1 MPHLKEGGA
10 VYTWLAVMHM
20 PAFASA
26 LARAGIMCK
35 QMLIWVKNTFVLGHQ
50 DYQWRHEG
58 CLYGWKP
65 GAAHYFTDSRSE
77 STVYEDLGKDPHK
90 MSKAE
95 LIEMVEAM
103 SGDSVATDVLHYD
116 KPSRNEDHPTMKP
129 VKLFAYQMRNS
140 SRKGETVLDP
150 FGGSGTS
157 VIAARAD
164 GPQVPVHGARPA
176 LLRRDHNEMGEHDGP
191 RGGPRDGGS
200 LIKRCES
207 CGREFQA
214 KRSTARFC
222 CSTCRS
228 HAYRGYAYVGELQPP
243 APNAAMS
250 DDEVLEVIQ
259 RAHVAASDMS
269 RASLMTAAPMCLSLK
284 KAAKKMEDA
293 LRGEGL

>member
-1 MPHLKEGGA
+1 MRGGLADMILTDPPYNVALGQHMRPSEKKQLQRRTDGLVIDNDEFEDEKQFEEFLHTALNAVVPHLKEGGA
-10 VYTWLAVMHM
+10 VYTWLSVMHM
-20 PAFASA
+20 PAFDSA

-35 QMLIWVKNTFVLGHQ
+35 QMLIWVKNTFVLGRQ

-103 SGDSVATDVLHYD
+103 SGDSVATDVLRYD

-157 VIAARAD
+157 VIAAEQM
-164 GPQVPVHGARPA
+164 G
-176 LLRRDHNEMGEHDGP
+176 RRCLCMELDPHYCDVIITRWENMT
-191 RGGPRDGGS
+191 
-200 LIKRCES
+200 
-207 CGREFQA
+207 GREA
-214 KRSTARFC
+214 
-222 CSTCRS
+222 
-228 HAYRGYAYVGELQPP
+228 
-243 APNAAMS
+243 
-250 DDEVLEVIQ
+250 VLE
-259 RAHVAASDMS
+259 
-269 RASLMTAAPMCLSLK
+269 T
-284 KAAKKMEDA
+284 
-293 LRGEGL
+293 GEV

>member
-1 MPHLKEGGA
+1 MRGGLADMILTDPPYNVALGQHMRPSEAKQLKRRTDGLVIDNDEFEDEAQFEELLYAALSAAVPHLKEGGA

-35 QMLIWVKNTFVLGHQ
+35 QMLVWVKNTFSLGRQ
-50 DYQWRHEG
+50 DYQWRHED

-157 VIAARAD
+157 VIAAEQM
-164 GPQVPVHGARPA
+164 G
-176 LLRRDHNEMGEHDGP
+176 RRCLCMELDPHYCDVIITRWENMT
-191 RGGPRDGGS
+191 
-200 LIKRCES
+200 
-207 CGREFQA
+207 GREA
-214 KRSTARFC
+214 
-222 CSTCRS
+222 
-228 HAYRGYAYVGELQPP
+228 
-243 APNAAMS
+243 
-250 DDEVLEVIQ
+250 VLE
-259 RAHVAASDMS
+259 
-269 RASLMTAAPMCLSLK
+269 T
-284 KAAKKMEDA
+284 
-293 LRGEGL
+293 GEV

>member
-1 MPHLKEGGA
+1 MILTDPPYNVALGQHMRPSEKKQLQRRTDGLVIDNDEFEDEKQFEEFLHTALNAAVPHLKEGGA

-103 SGDSVATDVLHYD
+103 SGDGRAPLRQAVAQRG
-116 KPSRNEDHPTMKP
+116 PPDHEAGKAVRIPDAQ
-129 VKLFAYQMRNS
+129 L
-140 SRKGETVLDP
+140 E
-150 FGGSGTS
+150 
-157 VIAARAD
+157 
-164 GPQVPVHGARPA
+164 PQGRYGARPV
-176 LLRRDHNEMGEHDGP
+176 RR
-191 RGGPRDGGS
+191 
-200 LIKRCES
+200 
-207 CGREFQA
+207 
-214 KRSTARFC
+214 
-222 CSTCRS
+222 
-228 HAYRGYAYVGELQPP
+228 
-243 APNAAMS
+243 
-250 DDEVLEVIQ
+250 
-259 RAHVAASDMS
+259 
-269 RASLMTAAPMCLSLK
+269 
-284 KAAKKMEDA
+284 
-293 LRGEGL
+293 